1 MKLKLSESQYKRIF
15 LKEQS
20 ENGDDKLEKTLSSF
34 TYLEKPFSCVAN
46 EPMDIKGKKIFP
58 TNYPKKVVYYNGT
71 EDGEKKV
78 GFTIGFKKMTTGKHQ
93 VVIQVGV
100 IDEDK
105 RMQMLEIAGF
115 YKCGAG
121 TNTKFEVNRRIEIKI
136 TDILY
141 YQARPDGGVKD
152 PNWEGQTNPI
162 TPKVFGGEMSK
173 NTVYNS
179 LEELSKDINNIT
191 INFDNLQNIT

>member
-20 ENGDDKLEKTLSSF
+20 ENGEEKLEKTLSSF

-46 EPMDIKGKKIFP
+46 EPMNIKGKKIFP
-58 TNYPKKVVYYNGT
+58 KNYPGKVVYYRGT
-71 EDGEKKV
+71 ADGEKKI
-78 GFTIGFKKMTTGKHQ
+78 GFTIGFKKMSTKKHQ
-93 VVIQVGV
+93 VIIHITV
-100 IDEDK
+100 IDENK
-105 RMQMLEIAGF
+105 RGQQLEIAGF

-121 TNTKFEVNRRIEIKI
+121 TNTKFEVNRRIEITL

-141 YQARPDGGVKD
+141 YQAKANGSVDD
-152 PNWEGQTNPI
+152 LEGQSNPI
-162 TPKVFGGEMSK
+162 TPKVFGGVMSN

-179 LEELSKDINNIT
+179 LEELSKDLNNIT

>member
-1 MKLKLSESQYKRIF
+1 MKLILSESQYKRIF

-20 ENGDDKLEKTLSSF
+20 ENGEEKLEKTLSSF

-46 EPMDIKGKKIFP
+46 EPINIKGKKIFP
-58 TNYPKKVVYYNGT
+58 TNYPTKVVYYNGT
-71 EDGEKKV
+71 EDGEQKV

-93 VVIQVGV
+93 VVIHVTV
-100 IDEDK
+100 VDENK
-105 RMQMLEIAGF
+105 RGQQLEIAGF

-121 TNTKFEVNRRIEIKI
+121 TNTKFEVNRRIEIKL

-141 YQARPDGGVKD
+141 YQAK
-152 PNWEGQTNPI
+152 PNGSVEELEGQPNPF
-162 TPKVFGGEMSK
+162 TPKVFGGEMAK